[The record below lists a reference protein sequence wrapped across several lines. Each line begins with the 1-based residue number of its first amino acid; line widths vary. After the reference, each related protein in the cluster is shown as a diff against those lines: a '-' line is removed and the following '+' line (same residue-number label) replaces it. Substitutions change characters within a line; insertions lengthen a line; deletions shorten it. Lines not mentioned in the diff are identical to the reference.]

1 MVFIMCEYKL
11 SYTPPIF
18 AEFIRTATTSLPLP
32 STITLVVIACTYIY
46 SNIGWLTDWRL
57 STWNNCQ
64 NLKKLRN
71 LILVSICSGILLLLY
86 TFYVQYLFIFV
97 PSFPYSPLP
106 TTVGFLLTS
115 QETQQNPELS
125 KTICWWRMCE
135 KYLMSWPCSY
145 NWLWRRRRRRQQQR
159 HVFRGDLLKT
169 FQYYVSVKQARK
181 CSVMQNLQNMIT

>member
-18 AEFIRTATTSLPLP
+18 AEFIRTATTSLSLP
-32 STITLVVIACTYIY
+32 STITLVVIACTYICIY

-64 NLKKLRN
+64 NPEKIKK
-71 LILVSICSGILLLLY
+71 SHPSQYLLWHFI
-86 TFYVQYLFIFV
+86 TFYVQYLFIFT
-97 PSFPYSPLP
+97 PSSPCLP
-106 TTVGFLLTS
+106 PPLDFYWPANKKK
-115 QETQQNPELS
+115 QKPELS

-145 NWLWRRRRRRQQQR
+145 NWLWRRRRRQQRQR